1 MIIDWKAI
9 TGIMGV
15 LLVALGAALV
25 VPALVGLA
33 YGEAEWWAFA
43 ATASGSLVGGAA
55 LWKLFRP
62 QDEIRVRE
70 GFAIVALAWLV
81 LSLVGALPWVM
92 TGTLDQFAD
101 AFFEVMSGF
110 TTTGAT
116 ILGGA
121 DTPQIEAVPNAF
133 LLWRSLTH
141 WLGGMGIIVLTIAVL
156 PMLGVG
162 GMQLFKAEVPGP
174 SADKLTPRVTETA
187 KRLWAIYVA
196 LTALQTL
203 ALLPAMS
210 FFDAVNHAMATL
222 ATGGFSTENGSVGQY
237 ESAYIDWVVTVF
249 MVLAGMNFALHY
261 RLLHRD
267 WAATNNEELKVYFS
281 IIAGATVF
289 LTLVLWTPTGDLLPA
304 PVTLD
309 GEIVTQQVV
318 DEVTAEGAVVDEVQ
332 TEDATRVGG
341 EDIGGGAQEADRAEA
356 LADRAER
363 GRTVVRYD
371 SFPNALRYGAFQAA
385 SIITTTGFG
394 TADYEVWPPLAL
406 VILFALFFVGGMAG
420 STGGGV
426 KVVRVLLILKNSF
439 RELRQLVHPQAI
451 LPIRLDHRVVPE
463 GIIRNVLS
471 FIVLYIGLIG
481 AGTLMMGFLGL
492 DIWSAF
498 SATFSCV
505 GNVGPAFGAM
515 GPTENY
521 THVPTAGKWILSI
534 LMMAGRLEIF
544 TVLLLFTPSFWKR

>member
-1 MIIDWKAI
+1 MTIDWKAI
-9 TGIMGV
+9 AGLIGV
-15 LLVALGAALV
+15 LLVALGVSLLA
-25 VPALVGLA
+25 PMGVGLA
-33 YGEAEWWAFA
+33 YGEAEWWAFG
-43 ATASGSLVGGAA
+43 ATGGVAILVGAA
-55 LWKLFRP
+55 LWKLFKP
-62 QDEIRVRE
+62 SDELRVRE
-70 GFAIVALAWLV
+70 GFAIVGLAWFV
-81 LSLVGALPWVM
+81 LSLVGAVPWVLSGVLAEF
-92 TGTLDQFAD
+92 TD

-133 LLWRSLTH
+133 LFWRSLTH
-141 WLGGMGIIVLTIAVL
+141 WLGGMGIIVLTIAIL
-156 PMLGVG
+156 PLLGVG

-187 KRLWAIYVA
+187 KRLWAIYVI
-196 LTALQTL
+196 LTAAQVLL
-203 ALLPAMS
+203 LLPAMS
-210 FFDAVNHAMATL
+210 LFDAVNHAMATL

-237 ESAYIDWVVTVF
+237 GSAYIDWVITVF

-261 RLLHRD
+261 QLFHR
-267 WAATNNEELKVYFS
+267 NLKPVLQNEELRVYLA
-281 IIAGATVF
+281 ILAGATLF

-309 GEIVTQQVV
+309 GEVVTQEVV
-318 DEVTAEGAVVDEVQ
+318 ASRAGDGA
-332 TEDATRVGG
+332 VGG
-341 EDIGGGAQEADRAEA
+341 EAATRDAQRAGGDRIGGGAALGTELASREA
-356 LADRAER
+356 R

-371 SFPNALRYGAFQAA
+371 AFADALRYGAFQAA

-394 TADYEVWPPLAL
+394 TADYEVWPPFAL

-451 LPIRLDHRVVPE
+451 LPIRLDHRVVPD
-463 GIIRNVLS
+463 GILRNVLS
-471 FIVLYIGLIG
+471 FIVFYVGLIG
-481 AGTLMMGFLGL
+481 LGTLLMGFMGL

-521 THVPTAGKWILSI
+521 THVPVAGKWVLSI

-544 TVLLLFTPSFWKR
+544 TVLLLFTPAFWKR

>member
-9 TGIMGV
+9 AGILGV
-15 LLVALGAALV
+15 LLVALGVSLAA
-25 VPALVGLA
+25 PAAVALA
-33 YGEAEWWAFA
+33 YGEGEWWGFA
-43 ATASGSLVGGAA
+43 ATAAGSLAGGAA
-55 LWKLFRP
+55 LWWAFKP
-62 QDEIRVRE
+62 EGEIRVRE

-81 LSLVGALPWVM
+81 LSFVGALPWVI
-92 TGTLDQFAD
+92 TGVLDGYTD

-121 DTPQIEAVPNAF
+121 TTPAIEAVPNGF
-133 LLWRSLTH
+133 LFWRSLTH
-141 WLGGMGIIVLTIAVL
+141 WLGGMGVVVLTIAVL
-156 PMLGVG
+156 PLLGVG

-196 LTALQTL
+196 LTAVEVVL
-203 ALLPAMS
+203 LLPAMS
-210 FFDAVNHAMATL
+210 LFDAVNHAFATM

-237 ESAYIDWVVTVF
+237 GSAYVDWVITVF

-267 WAATNNEELKVYFS
+267 VEAVAKNEELRVYGG
-281 IIAGATVF
+281 ILTLATVL
-289 LTLVLWTPTGDLLPA
+289 LTLSLWAPTGDLLPH

-309 GEIVTQQVV
+309 GEVVTE
-318 DEVTAEGAVVDEVQ
+318 EVAAERTAGGAVGDE
-332 TEDATRVGG
+332 ALTRDGDRTGG
-341 EDIGGGAQEADRAEA
+341 EAIGGGAELGGE
-356 LADRAER
+356 LAPSEVR

-371 SFPNALRYGAFQAA
+371 SFADALRYGAFQAA
-385 SIITTTGFG
+385 SIVTTTGFG
-394 TADYEVWPPLAL
+394 TADYELWPPLAI
-406 VILFALFFVGGMAG
+406 VVLFALFFVGGMAG

-463 GIIRNVLS
+463 GIVRNVLS
-471 FIVLYIGLIG
+471 FVVFYVGLVG
-481 AGTLMMGFLGL
+481 LGTLVMGFLGL

-521 THVPTAGKWILSI
+521 THVPAVGKWVLSL

-544 TVLLLFTPSFWKR
+544 TVLLLFSPAFWKR

>member
-9 TGIMGV
+9 AGIMGV
-15 LLVALGAALV
+15 LLGALGAALV
-25 VPALVGLA
+25 VPALVGLI
-33 YGEAEWWAFA
+33 YGEPEWWGFGATALGSAAVGGGLWWAF
-43 ATASGSLVGGAA
+43 
-55 LWKLFRP
+55 RP
-62 QDEIRVRE
+62 KEELRVRE
-70 GFAIVALAWLV
+70 GFAIVALAWFV
-81 LSLVGALPWVM
+81 LSLVGALPWTV
-92 TGTLDQFAD
+92 TGVLDSYAD

-121 DTPQIEAVPNAF
+121 TTPQIEAVPNAF
-133 LLWRSLTH
+133 LFWRSLTH

-156 PMLGVG
+156 PLLGVG

-174 SADKLTPRVTETA
+174 SADKLTPRVSETA

-196 LTALQTL
+196 LTAIEVVL
-203 ALLPAMS
+203 LLPAMS
-210 FFDAVNHAMATL
+210 VFDAVNHAMATL

-237 ESAYIDWVVTVF
+237 GSAYVDWVITVF
-249 MVLAGMNFALHY
+249 MVLAGMNFVLHY

-267 WAATNNEELKVYFS
+267 WSATNNEELKVYFAFLGGS
-281 IIAGATVF
+281 TLL
-289 LTLVLWTPTGDLLPA
+289 LTLVLWTPTGDVLPA

-309 GEIVTQQVV
+309 AEVVTQEKVEEVV
-318 DEVTAEGAVVDEVQ
+318 ADGATVGEATTTAPD
-332 TEDATRVGG
+332 RVGG
-341 EDIGGGAQEADRAEA
+341 ENIGGGAEAADA
-356 LADRAER
+356 LASREER

-371 SFPNALRYGAFQAA
+371 SFWDALRYGAFQAA
-385 SIITTTGFG
+385 AIITTTGFG

-406 VILFALFFVGGMAG
+406 VVLFALFFVGGMAG

-471 FIVLYIGLIG
+471 FIVFYVGLIG
-481 AGTLMMGFLGL
+481 LGTLLMGFLGL

-544 TVLLLFTPSFWKR
+544 TVLLLFTPGFWKR